1 MFIVAEQAIFR
12 YTYKR
17 CMARSN
23 GSDTSMQKAGT
34 ALPPETR
41 HGLVVVFLFAFA
53 LILGLAFFGL
63 AGAVGEVI
71 NVGLALGL
79 GYVAYA
85 IPVALLAAGYVL
97 LQSDRGLRPVH
108 GVGFLLLVVGFAG
121 LFHSALPPQ
130 ELQQAAREGSGG
142 GYLGYFVFLPLAKAL
157 GVWGAIVL
165 MVALALAGI
174 LVTFETSL
182 GGLIA
187 RLRVALSSLRSSL
200 KREPSV
206 PGRTAEP
213 EEQGPTRVRLF
224 QSRTLAETGAE
235 MNDEDVSESPAL
247 SPLPS
252 LNPKQLKLPRPKVEV
267 PLGLLDDRT
276 GKASAGDIRANQ
288 EKIQKTL
295 ANFGIEVE
303 MGSVNVGPTVT
314 QYTLKP
320 AEGVKLAS
328 ITALSNDLAL
338 ALAAHPIRIE
348 APIPGQSLAGIE
360 VPNQAVATVGLKELM
375 LSEPYQKRTSNLTVA
390 IGKDVA
396 GKAWAADI
404 DRMPHLLIAGAT
416 GSGKSVC
423 INTILLSLLYNNS
436 PDELKLILV
445 DPKRVELSSYN
456 GVPHLLTPVITEV
469 SKTINALKWVV
480 GEMDRRYQLLQQAGK
495 RNIAAF
501 NQNGGEKLPYIVVV
515 VDELADL
522 MAIAAADVETAI
534 IRLAQM
540 ARAVGIHLVVATQR
554 PSVDVITGLIKANIT
569 TRIAFAVASS
579 TDSRTILDNAGA
591 EKLLGRG
598 DCLYV
603 SAELSKPKR
612 LQGALV
618 SDKEIESVTDFLKAN
633 AGAPDYNEGVTEKVG
648 HANGVAGSLEE
659 DGDDLLEEAQALVVR
674 TQKASASFLQRRLRV
689 GYARAARL
697 LDLLEERGVIGPGEG
712 AKPRDVLVRPQ
723 DLPGMGEPDAYVS
736 EETEEAGDEEQTNEP
751 TDVAER

>member
-1 MFIVAEQAIFR
+1 
-12 YTYKR
+12 
-17 CMARSN
+17 MARSN
-23 GSDTSMQKAGT
+23 GSDTNSQKVRT

-53 LILGLAFFGL
+53 LILGLSFFGL
-63 AGAVGEVI
+63 AGAVGDVI

-85 IPVALLAAGYVL
+85 VPVALLAAGYVL

-108 GVGFLLLVVGFAG
+108 GVGFLLLVIGFAG
-121 LFHSALPPQ
+121 LFHSSLPPQ
-130 ELQQAAREGSGG
+130 ELQSAARAGSGG
-142 GYLGYFVFLPLAKAL
+142 GYLGYFVFVPLAKAM

-182 GGLIA
+182 GGLMA
-187 RLRVALSSLRSSL
+187 RIRSAISSLRSSL
-200 KREPSV
+200 NREPSV
-206 PGRTAEP
+206 TGRASVTADES
-213 EEQGPTRVRLF
+213 GPTRVRLF
-224 QSRTLAETGAE
+224 QSRSLAEAE
-235 MNDEDVSESPAL
+235 AEREEEEDELPAPSVLASSSPR
-247 SPLPS
+247 
-252 LNPKQLKLPRPKVEV
+252 QLKLPRPKVEV
-267 PLGLLDDRT
+267 PLTLLEDRT
-276 GKASAGDIRANQ
+276 GKATAGDIRANQ

-348 APIPGQSLAGIE
+348 APIPGQSLVGIE

-375 LSEPYQKRTSNLTVA
+375 LSEFYQKRVSNLTVA

-396 GKAWAADI
+396 GKAWVADI

-618 SDKEIESVTDFLKAN
+618 SDKEIEAVTDFLKAN
-633 AGAPDYNEGVTEKVG
+633 SGAPEYNEGVTEKAG
-648 HANGVAGSLEE
+648 HANGVTGSLED

-723 DLPGMGEPDAYVS
+723 DLPGLEASEPYGGYGTEEPDA
-736 EETEEAGDEEQTNEP
+736 EEQTNEP
-751 TDVAER
+751 ADTEER